1 MLNTMKT
8 LRIKPAIAAGTLV
21 MVLSAGLVG
30 CSSDQGSQPTTTSTQ
45 SAPRQA
51 EAPTNEM
58 VETALAVLLEP
69 AASPADKQAV
79 VVGDPIAGGEAVAHL
94 SETIST
100 KSLTPIGTS
109 VTGMM
114 IEDEAG
120 TRWSAN
126 VMFLSQNPGFPPRG
140 TPITVILGQTPNGWG
155 LELDSIRTMQRR
167 FEQLAT

>member
-1 MLNTMKT
+1 MKA
-8 LRIKPAIAAGTLV
+8 LRIKPATAAGTLLV
-21 MVLSAGLVG
+21 ALSAGLG
-30 CSSDQGSQPTTTSTQ
+30 ACSNEQGSQPTTTSTQ

-58 VETALAVLLEP
+58 VKTALAVLLAP
-69 AASPADKQAV
+69 AASPADKQTAV
-79 VVGDPIAGGEAVAHL
+79 AGDPIAAGEATALL

-100 KSLTPIGTS
+100 KSLSPIELS
-109 VTGMM
+109 LAGMM

-140 TPITVILGQTPNGWG
+140 TPITIQLGQTPNGWG
-155 LELDSIRTMQRR
+155 VELDSIHTMQQR